1 MVVEEGSSGGK
12 VLVAEN
18 QAGTRLHIVRRMR
31 RAFLSV
37 CRCGDT
43 LFSPYGITTDQYSLI
58 RAVQREPGIRQADL
72 GSIIFAEPNTVTA
85 MVTLLEKRGI
95 LRRKPSGTDRRAKLI
110 FLTARGEMVMQRLA
124 ADWLPMRKILV
135 ECFSTPA
142 GHEALSILDQVYESM
157 RTEREKMMASALE
170 ISGIANETNS
180 PPRVTAKSG
189 AIGRTEKRR
198 RQLNRSS
205 V

>member
-1 MVVEEGSSGGK
+1 
-12 VLVAEN
+12 
-18 QAGTRLHIVRRMR
+18 MR

-110 FLTARGEMVMQRLA
+110 FLTTRGEMVMQRLA
-124 ADWLPMRKILV
+124 ADWMPMRKILI

-142 GHEALSILDQVYESM
+142 GHQALSILDQVYDKM

-170 ISGIANETNS
+170 ISESANET
-180 PPRVTAKSG
+180 TAASTLARKDGGLGQTRKS
-189 AIGRTEKRR
+189 AR
-198 RQLNRSS
+198 
-205 V
+205 